1 MSNRFRLAPSST
13 GPKNVLE
20 VVISKRSK
28 DTEALISCLK
38 EKMSKPDSF
47 AVYLTNRFH
56 VAVRLFRNRSQ
67 ITSKCSKRKK

>member
-1 MSNRFRLAPSST
+1 M

-20 VVISKRSK
+20 VVISKLSK
-28 DTEALISCLK
+28 DTEALISSLMSLK

-56 VAVRLFRNRSQ
+56 VAVRMFSNRSQ
-67 ITSKCSKRKK
+67 ITSKCGKKKTVAQEA